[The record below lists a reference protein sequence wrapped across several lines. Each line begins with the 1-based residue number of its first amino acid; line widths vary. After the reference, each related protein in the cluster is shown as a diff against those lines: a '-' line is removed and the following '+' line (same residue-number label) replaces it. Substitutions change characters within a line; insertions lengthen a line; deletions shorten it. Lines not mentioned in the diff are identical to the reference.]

1 MFILY
6 LLVHAGNATRCH
18 ASCPCAYCTCAASA
32 TGTIVYLM
40 FICTWTTC
48 IFLMLWLPWRMQEV
62 PERAMPTAPM
72 PTAPVQQDFFRL
84 LHFDLHHSFY
94 IQSLS
99 ITNLQHFHV
108 FICRCMQEVQQ
119 GAMPAAI
126 VPTAHVQQAQ
136 QERYI
141 YIYMYALVQTCN
153 FLMLWLPWCT
163 QEEPQ
168 RAMPAAPMPTA
179 QDALYL
185 YWFPQFLLMF
195 MENTFQL
202 LKWKQGSR
210 NLTRVF

>member
-1 MFILY
+1 
-6 LLVHAGNATRCH
+6 
-18 ASCPCAYCTCAASA
+18 
-32 TGTIVYLM
+32 
-40 FICTWTTC
+40 
-48 IFLMLWLPWRMQEV
+48 MQEV

-141 YIYMYALVQTCN
+141 YIYMYIYIYIYMC
-153 FLMLWLPWCT
+153 
-163 QEEPQ
+163 
-168 RAMPAAPMPTA
+168 MPLCKLAI
-179 QDALYL
+179 
-185 YWFPQFLLMF
+185 F
-195 MENTFQL
+195 
-202 LKWKQGSR
+202 S
-210 NLTRVF
+210 